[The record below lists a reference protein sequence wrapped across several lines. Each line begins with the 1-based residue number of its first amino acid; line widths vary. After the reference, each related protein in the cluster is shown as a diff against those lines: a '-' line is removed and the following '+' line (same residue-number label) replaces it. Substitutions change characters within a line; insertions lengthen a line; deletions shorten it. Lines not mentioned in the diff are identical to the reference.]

1 MPYELRYI
9 YIYLFRRLLKSINWL
24 SHDIKNKGPLIRWP
38 LGHLV
43 II

>member
-1 MPYELRYI
+1 MYVHIFTCLGVYSNRY
-9 YIYLFRRLLKSINWL
+9 FWL